1 MNLSRC
7 EKGHFFDKEKYAVCP
22 HCQGGAGS
30 DDSLTTVFT
39 EDMTTPSPVPVPQEP
54 VNQWGQAPVMP
65 ADEVT
70 LPTGGTPIE
79 QPTIPYADD
88 YNEQPTIPLTQD
100 TFAATETVPTVNPY
114 GSIL

>member
-39 EDMTTPSPVPVPQEP
+39 EDMTTPLS
-54 VNQWGQAPVMP
+54 
-65 ADEVT
+65 
-70 LPTGGTPIE
+70 LIH
-79 QPTIPYADD
+79 I
-88 YNEQPTIPLTQD
+88 
-100 TFAATETVPTVNPY
+100 
-114 GSIL
+114 

>member
-1 MNLSRC
+1 
-7 EKGHFFDKEKYAVCP
+7 
-22 HCQGGAGS
+22 
-30 DDSLTTVFT
+30 
-39 EDMTTPSPVPVPQEP
+39 
-54 VNQWGQAPVMP
+54 MP

-100 TFAATETVPTVNPY
+100 TFAATETVPTVNQPEWTEDDDHTVAFMM
-114 GSIL
+114 ICFQVLPAQMPQARIHP

>member
-65 ADEVT
+65 ADEERR
-70 LPTGGTPIE
+70 LNSQQYLMRMIIMSSR
-79 QPTIPYADD
+79 Q
-88 YNEQPTIPLTQD
+88 
-100 TFAATETVPTVNPY
+100 FR
-114 GSIL
+114 

>member
-39 EDMTTPSPVPVPQEP
+39 EDMT
-54 VNQWGQAPVMP
+54 ALRRLM
-65 ADEVT
+65 
-70 LPTGGTPIE
+70 
-79 QPTIPYADD
+79 
-88 YNEQPTIPLTQD
+88 
-100 TFAATETVPTVNPY
+100 
-114 GSIL
+114 

>member
-39 EDMTTPSPVPVPQEP
+39 EDMTTPSPVP
-54 VNQWGQAPVMP
+54 AR
-65 ADEVT
+65 
-70 LPTGGTPIE
+70 
-79 QPTIPYADD
+79 
-88 YNEQPTIPLTQD
+88 
-100 TFAATETVPTVNPY
+100 
-114 GSIL
+114 

>member
-88 YNEQPTIPLTQD
+88 YN
-100 TFAATETVPTVNPY
+100 
-114 GSIL
+114 

>member
-39 EDMTTPSPVPVPQEP
+39 EDMT
-54 VNQWGQAPVMP
+54 
-65 ADEVT
+65 VT
-70 LPTGGTPIE
+70 GTGATGTGKSVGAG
-79 QPTIPYADD
+79 TGYA
-88 YNEQPTIPLTQD
+88 
-100 TFAATETVPTVNPY
+100 
-114 GSIL
+114 GR